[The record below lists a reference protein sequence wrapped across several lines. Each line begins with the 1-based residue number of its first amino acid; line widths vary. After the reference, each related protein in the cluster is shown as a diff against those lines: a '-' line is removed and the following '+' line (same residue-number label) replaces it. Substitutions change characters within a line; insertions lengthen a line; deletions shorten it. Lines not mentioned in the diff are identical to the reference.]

1 MARMRTTGRRNKL
14 EEDDYVPEYLI
25 YGRFHT
31 PPCPKEGEDTLG
43 YVSKRWTSLL
53 ALEELR
59 AADAALALPVAKFL
73 SCAKESHAAFIESV
87 PEPVPYAP
95 GTQTQQSELSD
106 EAV

>member
-1 MARMRTTGRRNKL
+1 MARMGTTGRRNQL

-25 YGRFHT
+25 YGRFHS

-53 ALEELR
+53 ALQELR
-59 AADAALALPVAKFL
+59 AADAALALLVAKFL
-73 SCAKESHAAFIESV
+73 SGAKESHAAFIESL
-87 PEPVPYAP
+87 PVPYAP